1 MVHLRFHR
9 RLELAHL
16 HDHALHPVIFPA
28 HLGDALREPLE
39 QLVVLRGHDAGY
51 GLGQRPV
58 VDGVGR
64 RVGRPCRR
72 QVDEELDVDSEGLR
86 LLLFRGQDTVHTHY
100 SQARDQNAIHNVNLP
115 GGTQPPIEAE
125 HGRGVMR
132 RTKIV
137 ATIGPATS
145 EPDALKALLHAGV
158 DVVRL
163 NAAHGSPE
171 VHAERAATARAAAVS
186 LGHTVGVLID
196 LPGPKLRTGPV
207 ADDEV
212 ELRPDSRFV
221 LTADAIEGD
230 EHRVST
236 TVPELARWVRV
247 GDEVFLADGAIVLH
261 VESINGDD
269 VECRVVRA
277 GVLRSRKGMH
287 VPRAEGHVDPFT
299 DADAIAL
306 EMAVRIKAD
315 FVGLSFVRRPEDVD
329 AVRARLPKRGTKPH
343 LIAKIET
350 AVALDH
356 LAGIVASADSVMVAR
371 GDLGIQIPARRVPLI
386 QKEIIRFCNMA
397 GKPVIT
403 ATQMLESMT
412 RSPLPTRAE
421 VNDVANAVLDGTDA
435 LMLSEETAVGLYPTD
450 TVRMMAEVAEAA
462 EGWPSARLRP
472 RARPPRTTTI
482 GSRRPSR
489 TPRCKPRK
497 TSESRRSCARPGVAR
512 PRARVAAFRPGVP
525 IVGISNQIDALG
537 RLTLVWGVR
546 PLSIRSAD
554 AERADLD
561 EALGATRDAG
571 IVHAGDLVAV
581 VSASQGKRAGSTD
594 TVRVVRA

>member
-1 MVHLRFHR
+1 
-9 RLELAHL
+9 
-16 HDHALHPVIFPA
+16 
-28 HLGDALREPLE
+28 
-39 QLVVLRGHDAGY
+39 
-51 GLGQRPV
+51 
-58 VDGVGR
+58 
-64 RVGRPCRR
+64 
-72 QVDEELDVDSEGLR
+72 
-86 LLLFRGQDTVHTHY
+86 
-100 SQARDQNAIHNVNLP
+100 
-115 GGTQPPIEAE
+115 
-125 HGRGVMR
+125 MR

-145 EPDALKALLHAGV
+145 EPDALKALLSAGV

-163 NAAHGSPE
+163 NAAHGTPD
-171 VHAERAATARAAAVS
+171 VHTERAVTARAAADA
-186 LGHTVGVLID
+186 LDTTVGVLID

-207 ADDEV
+207 IDDEV

-221 LTADAIEGD
+221 LAADAVVGD

-236 TVPELARWVRV
+236 TIPDLARWVRV
-247 GDEVFLADGAIVLH
+247 GDEIFLADGAIVLC
-261 VESINGDD
+261 VDRLVGDD

-287 VPRAEGHVDPFT
+287 VPRAEGHVEPFT
-299 DADAIAL
+299 DADEIAL
-306 EMAVRIKAD
+306 EMALRIKAD

-329 AVRARLPKRGTKPH
+329 AVRARLPKRGARPH

-356 LAGIVASADSVMVAR
+356 LAGIVAAADAVMVAR

-450 TVRMMAEVAEAA
+450 TVRMMADVAQAA
-462 EGWPSARLRP
+462 EGWPSG
-472 RARPPRTTTI
+472 RTAPA
-482 GSRRPSR
+482 GAAGANDDDRVAWAVAHAAVQAA
-489 TPRCKPRK
+489 
-497 TSESRRSCARPGVAR
+497 EDLGVAAIVCPTHSGTTAR
-512 PRARVAAFRPGVP
+512 RVAAFRPTVP
-525 IVGISNQIDALG
+525 IVGISNQRDALG
-537 RLTLVWGVR
+537 HLSLVWGVR
-546 PLSIRSAD
+546 PLAIDASQAGTSAH
-554 AERADLD
+554 D
-561 EALGATRDAG
+561 EALGAARAAG
-571 IVHAGDLVAV
+571 IVGAGDLVAV
-581 VSASQGKRAGSTD
+581 VSASQGRRAGSTD
-594 TVRVVRA
+594 TVRVVRT